1 MAITGNLETMSLAE
15 LLQWLA
21 NGRQTG
27 TLMVNN
33 GSVEKKIYL
42 RDGAVLSSSSSDP
55 RGFLGHFLVSKGV
68 ISEDDLAKAM
78 AVQSEQGKLLGEI
91 LVEGGAIDQ
100 EMLDY
105 MLRLKAEENIY
116 DLFAWDEGH
125 FEFLD
130 EELPPYELVPMSA
143 NITGLVMEGM
153 RRIDMSK
160 EIEKVIPS
168 IQCVPV
174 SVAPLLDED
183 EMDFGWRGVLE
194 AVDDDRSVEDICLH
208 THSSEF
214 FVCQVLHRKLVEK
227 LDLTRMTGDD
237 DTLREQVRE
246 VLMLPD
252 TMTRVPGAQRWM
264 LGIANLRGHLLPLVD
279 VKLLLGSGRTT
290 LRRTTR
296 VISVNHREIPAGIV
310 VDEVIG
316 FRRFGDHEFSDAWPE
331 TAVRCDRFLSGAYR
345 RGEEAWPVFDL
356 FSLIE
361 SKTILPA
368 HLKHLPAK
376 KRKDGQPGQTPWDEV
391 LLSRVSRAQSLS
403 RSLTWLWQKPAS
415 QKPRP

>member
-27 TLMVNN
+27 TLIVNN
-33 GSVEKKIYL
+33 GSVEKKIFL

-68 ISEDDLAKAM
+68 ISEADLAKAM
-78 AVQSEQGKLLGEI
+78 AIQSEQGKLLGEI
-91 LVEGGAIDQ
+91 LVDGGAIDQ

-116 DLFAWDEGH
+116 DLFAWEEGH

-160 EIEKVIPS
+160 EMQKVIPS

-174 SVAPLLDED
+174 AVAPLLDEN

-214 FVCQVLHRKLVEK
+214 FVCDVLFRKMQEGKIKIVRPRVIAPDPQV
-227 LDLTRMTGDD
+227 
-237 DTLREQVRE
+237 QV
-246 VLMLPD
+246 P
-252 TMTRVPGAQRWM
+252 PGAAEAEAVGTSGTGSTSAQALISEAM
-264 LGIANLRGHLLPLVD
+264 VHLKLGVYEAAARHLGAATSLDPHNRELAMVIKELEGEVMAGLEND
-279 VKLLLGSGRTT
+279 GVKFEKVPVLETT
-290 LRRTTR
+290 LDDLRAM
-296 VISVNHREIPAGIV
+296 SFSPE
-310 VDEVIG
+310 EG
-316 FRRFGDHEFSDAWPE
+316 F
-331 TAVRCDRFLSGAYR
+331 
-345 RGEEAWPVFDL
+345 
-356 FSLIE
+356 I
-361 SKTILPA
+361 
-368 HLKHLPAK
+368 
-376 KRKDGQPGQTPWDEV
+376 
-391 LLSRVSRAQSLS
+391 LSRINGTADIASIVKISPLSEIDSLLVFWKLSQSGQI
-403 RSLTWLWQKPAS
+403 SLKDAS
-415 QKPRP
+415 